1 MLSRSAPTRGGPV
14 VPLLL
19 LSLLAGMALL
29 CMTIGSYDLSTAEVI
44 QTLFQGQ
51 ASAAVSTAQLVVW
64 EIRLPRVLAAII
76 FGIALAMSGVVYQA
90 LFRNPLVSPDILGVS
105 SGAAL
110 GAIAAIFLSWP
121 VWAIY
126 LNAFVA
132 GLVVVALVWLIASR
146 IKGTDPLLTMVLI
159 GIVIGALA
167 GSATS
172 LLKILADP
180 YDQLP
185 AMTFWLLGSLSGV
198 ARQEIGLGVAL
209 ILIFALPLVMLRWR
223 LNLLVLPDDDARSMG
238 VNLQALRLLVVI
250 CATMMTAC
258 VVSMAGVVGW
268 IGLLVPHVARLMV
281 GSSLAVLLPTSALL
295 GACLLLGIDTLART
309 LGNTETP
316 LGVLTAII
324 GAPVFIAALL
334 HARRQAV

>member
-1 MLSRSAPTRGGPV
+1 MLSRSTPTRGGPV

-19 LSLLAGMALL
+19 LTLLAGMALL
-29 CMTIGSYDLSTAEVI
+29 CMTIGSYDLSAAEVI
-44 QTLFQGQ
+44 QTLFRGQ

-64 EIRLPRVLAAII
+64 EIRLPRILAAVI

-309 LGNTETP
+309 LGTTETP

>member
-1 MLSRSAPTRGGPV
+1 MLSRSTPTRGGPV

-19 LSLLAGMALL
+19 LPLLAGMALL
-29 CMTIGSYDLSTAEVI
+29 CMTIGSYDLSASEVI
-44 QTLFQGQ
+44 QTLFRRQ
-51 ASAAVSTAQLVVW
+51 ASAAASTAQLVVW
-64 EIRLPRVLAAII
+64 EIRLPRILAAVI

-159 GIVIGALA
+159 GIVISALA

-281 GSSLAVLLPTSALL
+281 GSSLAVLLPTSAFL